1 MREFLFYNCFMYI
14 NKKNP
19 TIIAAAWYNR
29 NKNSSC
35 SRLSFLTIVFN
46 DLVWKTLTNVSKLSW
61 CYLSDGKLVKS
72 SHRAV
77 SDDFPLVYS
86 TFLHQL
92 FLSTIILTDS
102 ATHTLWVRMGGG
114 GSREQLLVSS
124 CAGWAHG
131 ERLWISERSEK
142 QITVR
147 LMMEPD
153 VQRAASPLTVCT
165 AHCGSWQENHL
176 MSVICLPQA

>member
-77 SDDFPLVYS
+77 SDDFPLVCS

-114 GSREQLLVSS
+114 RQ
-124 CAGWAHG
+124 
-131 ERLWISERSEK
+131 
-142 QITVR
+142 
-147 LMMEPD
+147 
-153 VQRAASPLTVCT
+153 QRATP
-165 AHCGSWQENHL
+165 
-176 MSVICLPQA
+176 CLQLCRLSSRWKIMDQREVRKTNNC